1 MQQAGTAVRV
11 GNPPGT
17 RPPLRTRVT
26 WTLLFVVFTLHTALV
41 VAQPFLAGAFLNGS
55 LEAMKSGHA
64 PNADAIT
71 LTALLLVV
79 PAAILFWRP
88 GRGPGRIALAA
99 PVLFLAE
106 GTQVGLGYAH
116 QLALHIPL
124 GVAIVGTVV
133 AVEVWLIRW
142 RVRLGRR
149 ARGEV
154 VA

>member
-1 MQQAGTAVRV
+1 MQQAGTAVLA

-26 WTLLFVVFTLHTALV
+26 WTVLFVVFTLHTVLV
-41 VAQPFLAGAFLNGS
+41 VAQPFFAGAFLNGS
-55 LEAMKSGHA
+55 LEAMKLGHA
-64 PNADAIT
+64 PNADAIAF
-71 LTALLLVV
+71 TALLLVV

-88 GRGPGRIALAA
+88 GHGRGWIAIAA
-99 PVLFLAE
+99 PLLFLGE
-106 GTQVGLGYAH
+106 GAQIALGYAH
-116 QLALHIPL
+116 QLAVHIPL

-133 AVEVWLIRW
+133 AIEVWLIRW

>member
-1 MQQAGTAVRV
+1 MQEAGTAVRF
-11 GNPPGT
+11 GTPPET

-26 WTLLFVVFTLHTALV
+26 WTLLFVVFTLHTVLV
-41 VAQPFLAGAFLNGS
+41 AAQPFFAGAFLNGS

-88 GRGPGRIALAA
+88 GRGPGWIAIAA
-99 PVLFLAE
+99 PVLFATE
-106 GTQVGLGYAH
+106 GTQVALGYAH

-133 AVEVWLIRW
+133 ATEVWLIRW
-142 RVRLGRR
+142 RVRLGRTGVG
-149 ARGEV
+149 A
-154 VA
+154 